1 MTLTSALD
9 LLAMSAALAAAWL
22 WYRASATKLR
32 RVSRFE
38 ELNAADLNRLVV
50 AMNRNQIMNSRGA
63 LAAMVAAL
71 CSALRFAADALWR

>member
-1 MTLTSALD
+1 MV
-9 LLAMSAALAAAWL
+9 AALAAAWL

-50 AMNRNQIMNSRGA
+50 AMKRRGTGGRNPRPP
-63 LAAMVAAL
+63 
-71 CSALRFAADALWR
+71 